1 MKLTEDRETVY
12 FSLHFTTE
20 SSSDALYSAAAHCTL
35 HSSQHGTVSSAPRAL
50 LSSPP
55 QHTSAGGAAVQVEAA
70 VAFTTVTAAVPDILP
85 GKMTN

>member
-1 MKLTEDRETVY
+1 MEINRGERDLFY

-20 SSSDALYSAAAHCTL
+20 SSSDVFIFSSSTVHTALVSARHSQQCTQSATQLTTTAH
-35 HSSQHGTVSSAPRAL
+35 QRG
-50 LSSPP
+50 
-55 QHTSAGGAAVQVEAA
+55 AVQVEAA